1 MRISDWSSDVCSSD
15 LRPIHARQTP
25 VVAQLLEDRRVHRS
39 ATLYMRIALRVAD
52 PARDQQAH
60 ERRLLF
66 QIRIRQ
72 FLQRRNQWRIAQW
85 IGEFHADLAGL
96 PTAEQFTWATP
107 FQITLRDREDRKS
120 TRL

>member
-52 PARDQQAH
+52 PARAQQAH

-72 FLQRRNQWRIAQW
+72 SLHRRHQWRIAQW
-85 IGEFHADLAGL
+85 LGEYHRPD
-96 PTAEQFTWATP
+96 EH
-107 FQITLRDREDRKS
+107 KS
-120 TRL
+120 ELQSLMRTSYALFCLKTSIQRSPA